1 MNNILLR
8 GLLLLIQLVNEV
20 VLYKNENEED
30 SFDSYYQH
38 IFLLFSPEQ
47 TRIKISL
54 TRVERTYGVFY
65 FIDSINRRCM
75 HAYLVM

>member
-38 IFLLFSPEQ
+38 IFLFSPEQ